1 MSLRSV
7 PGLYLLEMPVNL
19 SQYRGSVGVFN
30 NRNFFVQSKVSHFFH
45 LSDINSNNNYR
56 LAIGPLILLNKITL
70 VLLLLNLMF
79 LFKGNGSKHKKVI
92 FIWASFSTFVSYN
105 FLRWLYVLL
114 ITLSGDVELNP
125 GPKRSTAQT
134 LSICHWNLNSICAH
148 NYAKLIFLRAYVSV
162 RKFDIICLSETY
174 LDYNTDDENLEI
186 SGYFLIRSD
195 HPSNIKRG
203 GICIYYKNILPLKVT
218 DVRLL
223 EECIAFD
230 LIISNKLC
238 SFVALYRSPSQS
250 QDDFATFSDNLEM
263 TLDFVSKKNPFLL
276 VVLGDFNAKLSQWH
290 DKDTSTPEG
299 ISVESITSQFGLHQI
314 INEPTHI
321 LENSSSCIDL
331 IFTSQPN
338 LSVESGTQ
346 RSHHPNCH
354 HQILYAI
361 FNLEVIYPLPHT
373 REVCHYQD
381 VELIRRSLNGF
392 DWDRAFANKHVDE
405 KVEIF
410 NKTVFNVLSNLIP
423 HEVIVCN
430 DKDPPWFNG
439 KIKLFINEKLRTY
452 NAYRKNI
459 GNSQLR
465 KNLSSLQQR
474 LRDLI
479 DDSKQKY
486 FSRLTH
492 KLSTN
497 QKSSKAYW
505 ALLKIF
511 LNNRK
516 IPVIPPLFHNNK
528 FATDFKEKAELF
540 NSFFAKQ
547 CSLIKNYSKLPPR
560 LRFLTDKRLSTIKFV
575 DTDILKIIRNLNLNK
590 AHGHDKIS
598 IRMLKICDNSYV
610 GL

>member
-1 MSLRSV
+1 M
-7 PGLYLLEMPVNL
+7 
-19 SQYRGSVGVFN
+19 
-30 NRNFFVQSKVSHFFH
+30 
-45 LSDINSNNNYR
+45 
-56 LAIGPLILLNKITL
+56 
-70 VLLLLNLMF
+70 
-79 LFKGNGSKHKKVI
+79 
-92 FIWASFSTFVSYN
+92 
-105 FLRWLYVLL
+105 
-114 ITLSGDVELNP
+114 
-125 GPKRSTAQT
+125 
-134 LSICHWNLNSICAH
+134 
-148 NYAKLIFLRAYVSV
+148 SV
-162 RKFDIICLSETY
+162 RKFDFICLSETY
-174 LDYNTDDENLEI
+174 LDYSIEDENLKI
-186 SGYFLIRSD
+186 SGYYLIRSD

-203 GICIYYKNILPLKVT
+203 GICIYYKNFLPLKVT

-263 TLDFVSKKNPFLL
+263 TLDFASKKNPFLL
-276 VVLGDFNAKLSQWH
+276 VILGNFNAKLRQWH

-299 ISVESITSQFGLHQI
+299 ISVDSITSHFALHQI
-314 INEPTHI
+314 INEHTHV

-338 LSVESGTQ
+338 ISVESGTQ
-346 RSHHPNCH
+346 PSLHPNCH
-354 HQILYAI
+354 HQIVYAI
-361 FNLEVIYPLPHT
+361 FNLEVIYPVPYT
-373 REVCHYQD
+373 REVWHYQD
-381 VELIRRSLNGF
+381 SDVKLIRRSFNGF

-410 NKTVFNVLSNLIP
+410 NKTVFNVLSNFIP
-423 HEVIVCN
+423 HEVIGCD

-439 KIKLFINEKLRTY
+439 KIKSLINEKLRTY

-492 KLSTN
+492 KLRTI

-505 ALLKIF
+505 ALSKIF

-516 IPVIPPLFHNNK
+516 YLLFHHYFTTIN
-528 FATDFKEKAELF
+528 FL
-540 NSFFAKQ
+540 
-547 CSLIKNYSKLPPR
+547 LI
-560 LRFLTDKRLSTIKFV
+560 LRKTLNFLIPFSQI
-575 DTDILKIIRNLNLNK
+575 N
-590 AHGHDKIS
+590 AP
-598 IRMLKICDNSYV
+598 
-610 GL
+610 